1 MNRIKIAQTDFG
13 NFMGYEK
20 DLLFQRLLTNKAHDP
35 EVGSYIKENVKP
47 EDVCIDIGAN
57 IGAIS
62 VSLSKHCKYLYS
74 IEPQANIYKALC
86 GNLFLNQ
93 CDNVTPLNIAAYS
106 DNKSFSIASA
116 ENLDG
121 WVGDIHEGYD
131 KVTSFGSVSLEEKEG
146 GDIEGR
152 RLDEIIKEK
161 IAFIKVDAE
170 GGDLDALMGC
180 QKIIEDSS
188 PSIIFEF
195 HPECSKKCYNRSWK
209 DYSEFF
215 EKNNYEIKELSNRDF
230 LAKPKTLVVIDAR

>member
-1 MNRIKIAQTDFG
+1 MNTIKIAQTNFG
-13 NFMGYEK
+13 DFMGYEK
-20 DLLFQRLLTNKAHDP
+20 DILFQSLLKNEFHDP
-35 EVGSYIKENVKP
+35 EVGLYIQENVKS

-57 IGAIS
+57 IGTMS
-62 VSLSKHCKYLYS
+62 VFLSRHCQSLYS

-93 CDNVTPLNIAAYS
+93 CNNVTPLNIAAYS
-106 DNKSFSIASA
+106 DNKLFSIASK

-131 KVTSFGSVSLEEKEG
+131 KVISFGSVSLEEKEDG
-146 GDIEGR
+146 NIEGK

-180 QKIIEDSS
+180 QKIIENSYPD
-188 PSIIFEF
+188 IIFEF
-195 HPECSKKCYNRSWK
+195 HRECSKKCYNRSWH
-209 DYSEFF
+209 DYCQFF
-215 EKNNYEIKELSNRDF
+215 EKNNYDINQISERDF
-230 LAKPKTLVVIDAR
+230 LAKPKHEV